1 MLHGCVGMKMLFCGL
16 NHVLVG
22 FEAGSGREM
31 RVQNMNLG
39 LFECRE
45 Q

>member
-1 MLHGCVGMKMLFCGL
+1 MLHGRVGMRMLCSGL

-39 LFECRE
+39 LIECRE
-45 Q
+45 

>member
-1 MLHGCVGMKMLFCGL
+1 MKMVFSGL
-16 NHVLVG
+16 NPVLVG

>member
-1 MLHGCVGMKMLFCGL
+1 MKMGFGGL